1 MNEYTY
7 IYILIYVC
15 VRGCGER
22 YKYIEVQSV
31 GGEELELII
40 IRNPQK

>member
-31 GGEELELII
+31 CEIREVII
-40 IRNPQK
+40 S